1 MPASPITAIS
11 TDALAD
17 RVISHARRVA
27 RTAARQGRAVRV
39 GVDGAVPDDGAALAD
54 VVARRL
60 TADGVPA
67 GRVRQRDFEL
77 PRSQRLEYGATD
89 PDVLWEGWYDDGA
102 LRREVLDP
110 LGPGGASSKHPMRWL
125 PSLRDPLTD
134 RSTRA
139 ELRDC
144 PPGAV
149 LVLDG
154 RFLLRGDLAE
164 GFDVVVHLQTSPA
177 AQRRRLPDDDETAR
191 TVPSWQRYLDECAPP
206 DRADLVVRF
215 DHPDRPALLG

>member
-1 MPASPITAIS
+1 VPASPIAAIG

-17 RVISHARRVA
+17 RVISHARR
-27 RTAARQGRAVRV
+27 AARSATRAGHAVRV

-54 VVARRL
+54 LVARRL
-60 TADGVPA
+60 SADGVPT

-89 PDVLWEGWYDDGA
+89 PDVLWDGWYDDRA

-110 LGPGGASSKHPMRWL
+110 LGPDGATSRHPMRWL

-134 RSTRA
+134 RSTRV
-139 ELRDC
+139 ELQEC

-154 RFLLRGDLAE
+154 RFLLREELAD
-164 GFDVVVHLQTSPA
+164 GFDVVVHLQTTAA
-177 AQRRRLPDDDETAR
+177 AQQRRLPDDDERAR
-191 TVPSWQRYLDECAPP
+191 TRPSWQRYLDECDPSS
-206 DRADLVVRF
+206 RADLVVRF
-215 DHPDRPALLG
+215 DHPERPALLG

>member
-1 MPASPITAIS
+1 VPASPITAIS

-39 GVDGAVPDDGAALAD
+39 GVDGAVPDDGGALAD

-110 LGPGGASSKHPMRWL
+110 LGPDGASTKHPMRWL

-154 RFLLRGDLAE
+154 RFLLRGDLAV

-191 TVPSWQRYLDECAPP
+191 TVPSWQRYLDECDPSA
-206 DRADLVVRF
+206 RADLVVRF